1 MNGRWREV
9 VRLKF
14 KGERFRDHALDLSAL
29 AELSQFQRIVAETAK
44 ALWRA
49 ANPERER
56 LPAHFEERTRLCL
69 RKIEEGSAVAPLE
82 VFLPELES
90 PELFERE
97 PPEVSEAIGMARR
110 VFVAAQNDEPLPD
123 DLPRSLLADFAK
135 WGQGL
140 SEDEEIEIA
149 TSSGETPAIVT
160 PRSRAA
166 LLALEEVPHE
176 AHADITGEI
185 LAADVR
191 QRRFQLWIND
201 RTPVAATFSSEFED
215 KVTAALRDHK
225 TTKVH
230 VVGRAEFSP
239 QGEPIRLT
247 SIETWEMVPG
257 SQAALSETER
267 PIEQVLAELA
277 GEIPDADWRRLP
289 SDLTTHL
296 DHYLYGTPKR

>member
-56 LPAHFEERTRLCL
+56 LPAHFEDRTRLCL
-69 RKIEEGSAVAPLE
+69 RTIEEGSAVAPLE
-82 VFLPELES
+82 VFIPEFDE
-90 PELFERE
+90 PDLFEAE
-97 PPEVSEAIGMARR
+97 TPEVTQAIGVAKR
-110 VFVAAQNDEPLPD
+110 VFLAAENDEPLPD
-123 DLPRSLLADFAK
+123 DLPKTVLAEFAK
-135 WGQGL
+135 WGQYL
-140 SEDEEIEIA
+140 FADEQIEIA
-149 TSSGETPAIVT
+149 TPSDEKPAVVT
-160 PRSRAA
+160 PHSRET
-166 LLALEEVPHE
+166 LLAFQDAPHE
-176 AHADITGEI
+176 AFADITGEI

-191 QRRFQLWIND
+191 QQRFQLWINE
-201 RTPVAATFSSEFED
+201 RTPVAASFTSEFED

-225 TTKVH
+225 TTRVR

-247 SIETWEMVPG
+247 SIETWEVQPVTE
-257 SQAALSETER
+257 APLDETER
-267 PIEQVLAELA
+267 PIEQILTELA
-277 GEIPDADWRRLP
+277 GEVPEADWKRLP
-289 SDLTTHL
+289 GDLTSHL